1 MNLES
6 PIGTLRKGDYETLD
20 RARLESRRVCE
31 RPVGFRVAIDNGE
44 SGPGL
49 TTDQSDSTFEL
60 DQSGP
65 TMGLKCVNNDQVDG
79 SLCSDFKI
87 KFCCPLTAICH
98 WSEWAPWSECS
109 KSCGSKGVRHRSRN
123 ILFQPEEIVDC
134 PGRDYEVE
142 ECGTDGCCPTDCE
155 WSNWTNWSECTK
167 GCHGGIQKRTRTI
180 GTVRTINNMIKI
192 VEMRGIE
199 PRAFHMQ
206 SERSTTELHPL
217 LDKDPIL

>member
-1 MNLES
+1 M
-6 PIGTLRKGDYETLD
+6 
-20 RARLESRRVCE
+20 
-31 RPVGFRVAIDNGE
+31 AIDNGE

-65 TMGLKCVNNDQVDG
+65 TMGLKCVNNDQLDG

-123 ILFQPEEIVDC
+123 ILFQPEEILDC

-155 WSNWTNWSECTK
+155 WSNWTNWSECSK

-180 GTVRTINNMIKI
+180 GTVKTKT
-192 VEMRGIE
+192 MR
-199 PRAFHMQ
+199 
-206 SERSTTELHPL
+206 
-217 LDKDPIL
+217 